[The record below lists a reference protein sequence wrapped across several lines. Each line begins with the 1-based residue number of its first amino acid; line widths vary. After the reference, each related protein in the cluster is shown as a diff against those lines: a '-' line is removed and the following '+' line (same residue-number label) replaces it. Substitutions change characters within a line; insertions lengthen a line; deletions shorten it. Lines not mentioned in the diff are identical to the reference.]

1 MPDLSSFLTS
11 LPSTLGLRSLV
22 DILAVAA
29 IIYWLLTLL
38 KGTTAVPLLRAI
50 AMVYLVGFAL
60 STALQ
65 LTVVGWLLRNSLPA
79 MFVALPILF
88 QPELRRVLEQVG
100 RGFRGWRGGPLTPA
114 ALHTINVVAEAG
126 SILSKRKVGALIVL
140 EAETGLQEYIERS
153 VKLDADL
160 SAELLVG
167 LFLTGS
173 PFHDGATV
181 IRRGRIVAARC
192 VLPLSDNVR
201 ESVGMGTRH
210 RAALGICERTDAI
223 AIAVSEERG
232 TVSIVRN
239 GQVVALL
246 ASEDSDQIRRHL
258 FTFFS
263 PARNGRNHR
272 PPGPGDVD
280 EALTRA

>member
-1 MPDLSSFLTS
+1 MPDLSTFINS
-11 LPSTLGLRSLV
+11 LVTNAGIRSLV
-22 DILAVAA
+22 DILMVAA
-29 IIYWLLTLL
+29 IIYWLLMLL
-38 KGTTAVPLLRAI
+38 KGTTAVSLLRAI
-50 AMVYLVGFAL
+50 AMVYLTGFVL
-60 STALQ
+60 SSLLQ

-114 ALHTINVVAEAG
+114 ALNTINLVAEAS
-126 SILSKRKVGALIVL
+126 SILSRRKVGALIVI

-167 LFLTGS
+167 IFLTGS

-210 RAALGICERTDAI
+210 RAALGISERTDAI

-232 TVSIVRN
+232 TVSLVRN

-258 FTFFS
+258 LSFFS
-263 PARNGRNHR
+263 PPRGGRRGQQPDPEKAATH
-272 PPGPGDVD
+272 G
-280 EALTRA
+280 

>member
-1 MPDLSSFLTS
+1 MPPFKPDLD
-11 LPSTLGLRSLV
+11 TLFHNLGARGFI
-22 DILAVAA
+22 DILVVAA
-29 IIYWLLTLL
+29 IIYGVLVTL
-38 KGTTAVPLLRAI
+38 KGTTAVTLLRAI
-50 AMVYLVGFAL
+50 AMVYAVGFAI
-60 STALQ
+60 STAFQ

-79 MFVALPILF
+79 MFIALPILF

-114 ALHTINVVAEAG
+114 AVRTINTVAEAC
-126 SILSKRKVGALIVL
+126 SILSRRKVGALVVV
-140 EAETGLQEYIERS
+140 EAETGLQEYVERG

-181 IRRGRIVAARC
+181 IRRGRIVACRC
-192 VLPLSDNVR
+192 VLPLSDNVG

-210 RAALGICERTDAI
+210 RAALGISERTDAI

-232 TVSIVRN
+232 TVSIVHN

-246 ASEDSDQIRRHL
+246 PSEDSDHVRRHL
-258 FTFFS
+258 MSFFS
-263 PARNGRNHR
+263 PARPGRR
-272 PPGPGDVD
+272 GPGGMDQ
-280 EALTRA
+280 AAHG